1 MKNLLVFLLTAV
13 MLLSYAS
20 IFANAATLEFKTGI
34 TPDPESPLYQKK
46 VLFVGDSITE
56 ARCEWNQGKTIV
68 GWPGRIIE
76 GNDMLGIN
84 KGVSGASVSNCRG
97 GNTILAQLQA
107 ERKNTYDFVIIH
119 GGVNDAWDAAPV
131 GTITEGFDAK
141 FDFSTFA
148 GGLETTFKYAKETFK
163 DAQFGYIINFKI
175 NRKGIGKLTDMTEYF
190 DMAKQICEKWQ
201 IPYIDLY
208 TDEDFNNNQ
217 LKYKLTTNL
226 PDLIHPNSKGFD
238 IIAPVINDWMET
250 IPTYYEELNKPEE
263 PSVDESVDE
272 SVEASVEASVE
283 ESTPNVEEESNS
295 NLIIYIVCGAVV
307 LVAIVIAVIFLTKKR

>member
-1 MKNLLVFLLTAV
+1 MKRLLVFLLTAI

-107 ERKNTYDFVIIH
+107 ERKNSYDFVIIH
-119 GGVNDAWDAAPV
+119 GGVNDAWDVAPV

-148 GGLETTFKYAKETFK
+148 GGLETTFKYAKENFK
-163 DAQFGYIINFKI
+163 DAQFGFIINFKI
-175 NRKGIGKLTDMTEYF
+175 NRAGIGKLTDMTEYF

-217 LKYKLTTNL
+217 LQYKRTTNL

-250 IPTYYEELNKPEE
+250 IPAYYEDLNKPEE
-263 PSVDESVDE
+263 ESSEVISEPVSEPVSDLVSE
-272 SVEASVEASVE
+272 PAIDNEGD
-283 ESTPNVEEESNS
+283 S
-295 NLIIYIVCGAVV
+295 NLIIYIICGAVV

>member
-1 MKNLLVFLLTAV
+1 MKRLLVFLLTAI

-107 ERKNTYDFVIIH
+107 ERKNSYDFVIIH

-148 GGLETTFKYAKETFK
+148 GGLETTFKYAKETFT

-175 NRKGIGKLTDMTEYF
+175 NRAGIGKLTDMTEYF

-217 LKYKLTTNL
+217 LQYKRTTNL

-250 IPTYYEELNKPEE
+250 IPAYYEDLNKPEE
-263 PSVDESVDE
+263 ESSEVISEPVSEPVSDLVSE
-272 SVEASVEASVE
+272 PAIDNEGD
-283 ESTPNVEEESNS
+283 S
-295 NLIIYIVCGAVV
+295 NLIIYIICGAVV

>member
-1 MKNLLVFLLTAV
+1 MKRLLVFLLTAI

-46 VLFVGDSITE
+46 ILFVGDSITE

-107 ERKNTYDFVIIH
+107 ERKNNYDFVIIH

-148 GGLETTFKYAKETFK
+148 GGLETTFKYAKENFK

-175 NRKGIGKLTDMTEYF
+175 NRAGIGKLTDMTEYF

-217 LKYKLTTNL
+217 LQYKRTTNL

-250 IPTYYEELNKPEE
+250 IPAYYEDLNKPEE
-263 PSVDESVDE
+263 ESSEVISEPVSEPVSDLVSE
-272 SVEASVEASVE
+272 PAIDNEGD
-283 ESTPNVEEESNS
+283 S
-295 NLIIYIVCGAVV
+295 NLIIYIICGAVV
-307 LVAIVIAVIFLTKKR
+307 LVAIVIAVIFLIKKR

>member
-1 MKNLLVFLLTAV
+1 MKRLLVFLLTAI

-107 ERKNTYDFVIIH
+107 ERKNSYDFVIIH

-141 FDFSTFA
+141 FDFTTFA
-148 GGLETTFKYAKETFK
+148 GGLETTFKYAKETFT

-175 NRKGIGKLTDMTEYF
+175 NRAGIGKLTDMTEYF
-190 DMAKQICEKWQ
+190 DLAKQICEKWQ

-217 LKYKLTTNL
+217 LQYKRTTNL

-250 IPTYYEELNKPEE
+250 IPTYYEDLNKPEE
-263 PSVDESVDE
+263 ESSEVISEPVSEPVSDLVSE
-272 SVEASVEASVE
+272 PAIDNEGD
-283 ESTPNVEEESNS
+283 S
-295 NLIIYIVCGAVV
+295 NLIIYIICGAVV

>member
-1 MKNLLVFLLTAV
+1 MKRLLVFLLTAI

-107 ERKNTYDFVIIH
+107 ERKNSYDFVIIH

-148 GGLETTFKYAKETFK
+148 GGLETTFKYAKENFK
-163 DAQFGYIINFKI
+163 DAQFGFIINFKI
-175 NRKGIGKLTDMTEYF
+175 NRAGIGKLTDMTEYF

-217 LKYKLTTNL
+217 LQYKRTTNL

-250 IPTYYEELNKPEE
+250 IPAYYEDLNKPEE
-263 PSVDESVDE
+263 ESSEVISEPVSEPVSDLVSE
-272 SVEASVEASVE
+272 PAIDNEGD
-283 ESTPNVEEESNS
+283 S
-295 NLIIYIVCGAVV
+295 NLIIYIICGAVV

>member
-1 MKNLLVFLLTAV
+1 MKRLLVFLLTAI

-107 ERKNTYDFVIIH
+107 ERKNNYDFVIIH

-148 GGLETTFKYAKETFK
+148 GGLETTFKFAKETFT

-175 NRKGIGKLTDMTEYF
+175 NRAGIGKLTDMTEYF

-217 LKYKLTTNL
+217 LQYKRTTNL

-250 IPTYYEELNKPEE
+250 IPTYYEDLNKPEE
-263 PSVDESVDE
+263 ESSEVISEPVSEPVSDLVSE
-272 SVEASVEASVE
+272 PAIDNEGD
-283 ESTPNVEEESNS
+283 S
-295 NLIIYIVCGAVV
+295 NLIIYIICGAVV

>member
-1 MKNLLVFLLTAV
+1 MKRLLVFLLTAI

-107 ERKNTYDFVIIH
+107 ERKNSYDFVIIH

-175 NRKGIGKLTDMTEYF
+175 NRAGIGKLTDMTEYF

-217 LKYKLTTNL
+217 LQYKRTTNL

-250 IPTYYEELNKPEE
+250 IPTYYEDLNKPEE
-263 PSVDESVDE
+263 ESSEVISEPVSEPVSDLVSE
-272 SVEASVEASVE
+272 PAIDNEGD
-283 ESTPNVEEESNS
+283 S
-295 NLIIYIVCGAVV
+295 NLIIYIICGAVV

>member
-1 MKNLLVFLLTAV
+1 MKRLLVFLLTAI

-107 ERKNTYDFVIIH
+107 ERKNSYDFVIIH

-148 GGLETTFKYAKETFK
+148 GGLETTFKYAKENFK
-163 DAQFGYIINFKI
+163 DAQFGFIINFKI
-175 NRKGIGKLTDMTEYF
+175 NRAGIGKLTDMTEYF

-217 LKYKLTTNL
+217 LQYKRTTNL

-250 IPTYYEELNKPEE
+250 IPTYYEDLNKPEE
-263 PSVDESVDE
+263 ESSEVISEPVSEPVSDLVSE
-272 SVEASVEASVE
+272 PAIDNEGD
-283 ESTPNVEEESNS
+283 S
-295 NLIIYIVCGAVV
+295 NLIIYIICGAVV

>member
-1 MKNLLVFLLTAV
+1 MKRLLVFLLTAI

-107 ERKNTYDFVIIH
+107 ERKNTYDFIIIH

-148 GGLETTFKYAKETFK
+148 GGLETTFKFAKENFK

-175 NRKGIGKLTDMTEYF
+175 NRAGIGKLTDMTEYF

-217 LKYKLTTNL
+217 LQYKRTTNL

-250 IPTYYEELNKPEE
+250 IPTYYEDLNKPEE
-263 PSVDESVDE
+263 ESSEVISEPVSEPVSDLVSE
-272 SVEASVEASVE
+272 PAIDNEGD
-283 ESTPNVEEESNS
+283 S
-295 NLIIYIVCGAVV
+295 NLIIYIICGAVV

>member
-1 MKNLLVFLLTAV
+1 MKNLLVFLLTAI

-56 ARCEWNQGKTIV
+56 ARCEWEQGKTIV

-107 ERKNTYDFVIIH
+107 ERKNSYDFVIIH
-119 GGVNDAWDAAPV
+119 GGVNDAWDEAPV

-141 FDFSTFA
+141 FDFTTFA
-148 GGLETTFKYAKETFK
+148 GGLETTFKYAKENFK

-208 TDEDFNNNQ
+208 TDEDFNNNK

-250 IPTYYEELNKPEE
+250 IPAYYEELNKPEE
-263 PSVDESVDE
+263 ESSEVISEPVSEPVSDLVSE
-272 SVEASVEASVE
+272 PAIDNEGD
-283 ESTPNVEEESNS
+283 S
-295 NLIIYIVCGAVV
+295 NLIIYIICGAVV

>member
-1 MKNLLVFLLTAV
+1 MKRLLVFLLTAI

-107 ERKNTYDFVIIH
+107 ERKNSYDFVIIH

-148 GGLETTFKYAKETFK
+148 GGLETTFKFAKENFK
-163 DAQFGYIINFKI
+163 DAQFGFIINFKI
-175 NRKGIGKLTDMTEYF
+175 NRAGIGKLTDMTEYF

-217 LKYKLTTNL
+217 LQYKRTTNL

-250 IPTYYEELNKPEE
+250 IPTYYEDLNKPEE
-263 PSVDESVDE
+263 ESSEVISEPVSEPVSDLVSE
-272 SVEASVEASVE
+272 PAIDNEGD
-283 ESTPNVEEESNS
+283 S
-295 NLIIYIVCGAVV
+295 NLIIYIICGAVV

>member
-1 MKNLLVFLLTAV
+1 MKRLLVFLLTAI

-107 ERKNTYDFVIIH
+107 ERKNSYDFVIIH

-148 GGLETTFKYAKETFK
+148 GGLETTFKYAKETFT

-175 NRKGIGKLTDMTEYF
+175 NRAGIGKLTDMTEYF

-217 LKYKLTTNL
+217 LQYKRTTNL

-250 IPTYYEELNKPEE
+250 IPTYYEDLNKPEE
-263 PSVDESVDE
+263 ESSEVISEPVSEPVSDLVSE
-272 SVEASVEASVE
+272 PAIDNEGD
-283 ESTPNVEEESNS
+283 S
-295 NLIIYIVCGAVV
+295 NLIIYIICGAVV

>member
-1 MKNLLVFLLTAV
+1 MKRLLVFLLTAI

-107 ERKNTYDFVIIH
+107 ERKNSYDFVIIH

-141 FDFSTFA
+141 FDFTTFA
-148 GGLETTFKYAKETFK
+148 GGLETTFKYAKETFT

-175 NRKGIGKLTDMTEYF
+175 NRAGIGKLTDMTEYF

-217 LKYKLTTNL
+217 LQYKRTTNL

-250 IPTYYEELNKPEE
+250 IPTYYEDLNKPEE
-263 PSVDESVDE
+263 ESSEVISEPVSEPVSDLVSE
-272 SVEASVEASVE
+272 PAIDNEGD
-283 ESTPNVEEESNS
+283 S
-295 NLIIYIVCGAVV
+295 NLIIYIICGAVV